1 MDIRLYT
8 VIYEAVNDVRDALE
22 GLLEPAFHEKVLGR
36 AEVRQVF
43 TVSGIGQI
51 AGCAVSDGKILRGA
65 KARLLRDHV
74 VVHDGRIATLKRF
87 KEDAREVASGYE
99 CGLSLEGF
107 QDVKVGDVVEAY
119 EVEQVARRL
128 APTASKGQPAASA

>member
-1 MDIRLYT
+1 VT
-8 VIYEAVNDVRDALE
+8 
-22 GLLEPAFHEKVLGR
+22 
-36 AEVRQVF
+36 
-43 TVSGIGQI
+43 
-51 AGCAVSDGKILRGA
+51 
-65 KARLLRDHV
+65 
-74 VVHDGRIATLKRF
+74 
-87 KEDAREVASGYE
+87 SGYE